1 MIGHEVQMFRGR
13 VIARTLPVTQSAASL
28 KAFTL
33 AIRNA
38 VLRHVET
45 GLLQRD

>member
-1 MIGHEVQMFRGR
+1 MIGHEFQIFRGR
-13 VIARTLPVTQSAASL
+13 VTARTLPVTQSTVPL